1 MPPSNHRKSHTKS
14 RKGCLQCKRRHAKCD
29 EAKPTCSNCSR
40 LDLKCVWPVPKESPN
55 ILSPSPTVST
65 LTPETRQLSTSS
77 ELAIDDM
84 MLIHHWTLHA
94 SLVFDQTVKWPE
106 VNLPWQDGIV
116 RVGFRFPFLLRGI
129 LSLSAIHKATTI
141 PTAERSSLILQS
153 TKHIDIALQA
163 FRDQLSHP
171 NPEYA
176 PAMFALAAIL
186 IVHHLAMAQI
196 QSIKD
201 PISELLGLFRLVKG
215 VRVVLQGNWTS
226 ILNTEVGA
234 LLTAVKRQPVSGTMP
249 EILSLHD
256 LCDGRAPYKQAIDS
270 LHEVFLEVRQAKI
283 QNTEQSTIALL
294 FIWPSAVQDDFI
306 ELVLAKDPIALIIIA
321 YFTILLRIWGT
332 AWWIKGW
339 DRLIMGAVRDALPD
353 SKYNKLL
360 GWAQVY
366 VPEELKQG

>member
-1 MPPSNHRKSHTKS
+1 
-14 RKGCLQCKRRHAKCD
+14 
-29 EAKPTCSNCSR
+29 
-40 LDLKCVWPVPKESPN
+40 
-55 ILSPSPTVST
+55 
-65 LTPETRQLSTSS
+65 
-77 ELAIDDM
+77 
-84 MLIHHWTLHA
+84 
-94 SLVFDQTVKWPE
+94 
-106 VNLPWQDGIV
+106 
-116 RVGFRFPFLLRGI
+116 
-129 LSLSAIHKATTI
+129 
-141 PTAERSSLILQS
+141 
-153 TKHIDIALQA
+153 
-163 FRDQLSHP
+163 
-171 NPEYA
+171 
-176 PAMFALAAIL
+176 MFALAAIL

-196 QSIKD
+196 QPIKD

-306 ELVLAKDPIALIIIA
+306 ELVLAKDPVALIVIA

-339 DRLIMGAVRDALPD
+339 DNLIMGAIRDALPD
-353 SKYNKLL
+353 LKYNKVLN
-360 GWAQVY
+360 WAQVY